1 MGLNNILKEISKLLF
16 KSIILV
22 GILIMLFVSCEKDI
36 TLNLKEPEDMLCL
49 DCILEAGNDSVVI
62 YVTKV
67 QSVENTGDL
76 VPADNAEIIL
86 QKDGEILPGIMNK
99 GNGKYVLY
107 QTPEEGKTYQIQV
120 NVDGYK
126 PLLAETKVPLK
137 PMVEVDFV
145 RDTIYDETIWKGY
158 RTYISLLV
166 HLTDLPTKDNYWFM
180 RAYMRSIGG
189 KPYGSYAISYQT
201 DNLLFDAFN
210 RYYNQDYSYRFTSY
224 DYIAALRLDDSS
236 MKNGNIRFSMSAGNQ
251 PTVFVINADENF
263 DKYYKSSIKQF
274 LTYEYDEL
282 PIFEPV
288 QIYSNVENGFGIFGS
303 IAVTRFYFDEER

>member
-1 MGLNNILKEISKLLF
+1 MSFNNILKENSKLLF
-16 KSIILV
+16 KSILV
-22 GILIMLFVSCEKDI
+22 GISIILFISCEKDI
-36 TLNLKEPEDMLCL
+36 TLNLKEPGNMLCL
-49 DCILEAGNDSVVI
+49 NCILEAGNDSVVI

-67 QSVENTGDL
+67 QSIENADDL
-76 VPADNAEIIL
+76 VPVNNAEIIL

-99 GNGKYVLY
+99 GNGKYILY
-107 QTPEEGKTYQIQV
+107 QTPEEGKKYQIQV
-120 NVDGYK
+120 NVDRYK
-126 PLLAETKVPLK
+126 PLSAETIVPLK

-145 RDTIYDETIWKGY
+145 RDTIYDETLWKGY
-158 RTYISLLV
+158 RTYISLFV
-166 HLTDLPTKDNYWFM
+166 KLTDLPTKDNYWFM

-189 KPYGSYAISYQT
+189 KAYGSYAIAYQT

-210 RYYNQDYSYRFTSY
+210 RYYNQDYSYRFTNY

-236 MKNGNIRFSMSAGNQ
+236 MKNGNISFSMSAGNQ

-274 LTYEYDEL
+274 LTYEYDQL